1 MRDIT
6 FSLTLVSLTL
16 FEVANAFA
24 ATAKCDIRYR
34 IFVNAFG
41 GLARPPVRCGVC
53 ENHPVRCGV
62 LTNIVARAPQE
73 KQTRCICVFC
83 LFFFTIS
90 QSGGDVCQH
99 TKGVVAYAN
108 EKKEAR
114 WHTPTNKNR
123 HGGICQ
129 PTQTDTVAL
138 ALA

>member
-62 LTNIVARAPQE
+62 
-73 KQTRCICVFC
+73 F
-83 LFFFTIS
+83 
-90 QSGGDVCQH
+90 
-99 TKGVVAYAN
+99 
-108 EKKEAR
+108 EKK
-114 WHTPTNKNR
+114 
-123 HGGICQ
+123 
-129 PTQTDTVAL
+129 
-138 ALA
+138 